1 MGKKIGFATPD
12 EDKALQ
18 FLLDVADLHNEFGK
32 AHGAGMESLRSFL
45 EAGRFGLWMGTIER
59 SIAGPFYFGNCVV
72 TCICDAISISLKDS
86 FGSAGGKPSYC
97 DFQMAMMF
105 NLMKAKALDELQ
117 KTEKVSD
124 LFAAFPKARAV
135 HTAIMQLPSAKKM
148 PYKTTLPEFYYKSAE
163 WAALPTY

>member
-1 MGKKIGFATPD
+1 VGKKFGFATPD

-59 SIAGPFYFGNCVV
+59 SIAGPLYF
-72 TCICDAISISLKDS
+72 
-86 FGSAGGKPSYC
+86 GGKPSYC

-117 KTEKVSD
+117 KTEKVGD